1 MTHHV
6 LVTTYYQHSRN
17 VLAVSLHNLLPVPI
31 HQLSLIS
38 GAPKTFLGTLS
49 RVT

>member
-6 LVTTYYQHSRN
+6 LVTIYFQHSHY
-17 VLAVSLHNLLPVPI
+17 VLAVTLHNLLPVPI
-31 HQLSLIS
+31 HQLSSIS
-38 GAPKTFLGTLS
+38 GAPKTFFGTLS